1 MVPADDPREDRI
13 RAIVR
18 DELRNAGR
26 SLLGTVCWTL
36 LAVVAALVGLQLIQL
51 AAFTGSTAAAIG
63 FALVGLVVVG
73 SSLALLYVLYWT

>member
-1 MVPADDPREDRI
+1 MVPSDEPREDRI

-18 DELRNAGR
+18 DELRTAGR

-51 AAFTGSTAAAIG
+51 AAFTVSTVATVG
-63 FALVGLVVVG
+63 FALVGLVVLG
-73 SSLALLYVLYWT
+73 SSLSLRYLLRA

>member
-1 MVPADDPREDRI
+1 MVPSDEPREDRL
-13 RAIVR
+13 RAVVR

-36 LAVVAALVGLQLIQL
+36 LAVVAALVGLQSIQL
-51 AAFTGSTAAAIG
+51 AAFAVSTAATVG

-73 SSLALLYVLYWT
+73 SSLYLLYLLWA

>member
-1 MVPADDPREDRI
+1 MVPSDEPHEDRL
-13 RAIVR
+13 RALVR

-36 LAVVAALVGLQLIQL
+36 LAVVAALVGLQSIQL
-51 AAFTGSTAAAIG
+51 AAFAVSTAATVG

-73 SSLALLYVLYWT
+73 SSLYLLYLLWA

>member
-1 MVPADDPREDRI
+1 MVPSDEPREDRI

-18 DELRNAGR
+18 DELRTAGR

-51 AAFTGSTAAAIG
+51 AAFTVSTAATVG
-63 FALVGLVVVG
+63 FALVGLVVLG
-73 SSLALLYVLYWT
+73 SSLSLRYLLRA